1 MTSEAQA
8 QAHADIAQAVQ
19 SRQRTQI
26 GLAFFSFILIGAN
39 DGGLGVLLPS
49 MSAYYGIGKGTAG
62 LLFPAGAL
70 GYLAA
75 AFSSGL
81 LLERFGRR
89 ALLAL
94 GGLVLGVGALAVFSK
109 PPFPVL
115 LPSLLCV
122 GFGVAV
128 LDAGLNAY
136 IAGLPRSTGLLN
148 FLHAFYGA
156 GALLG
161 PVIAS
166 AILALSWSWSVTY
179 LIWAGTAIVVVIG
192 FATLFEPREAPAHHG
207 AQGSG
212 NVLGDALRVPVVWLC
227 AVFLLVYVGTEV
239 SLGSWSYSLLTQ
251 ERHQMALYAAWM
263 VSGYWLGLTLGR
275 IALGRVGDRLGSRRL
290 INLCLAGVVVGV
302 LLVWVAP
309 IGAVAALGL
318 WLTGFSLG
326 PIFPTTIAV
335 ISELVAPR
343 LQQSAIGFA
352 ASLGSMG
359 AAAFPWIAGNLA
371 QHLGLWTLLPFVV
384 VLTAGMLVLWLRLQ
398 RSNQQAVA
406 R

>member
-1 MTSEAQA
+1 MTSEAQTHPELA
-8 QAHADIAQAVQ
+8 RAVQ

-26 GLAFFSFILIGAN
+26 ALAFFSFILIGAN

-49 MSAYYGIGKGTAG
+49 IGAHYGISKGTAG
-62 LLFPAGAL
+62 LLFPASAL
-70 GYLAA
+70 GYLTA

-89 ALLAL
+89 TFLAL
-94 GGLVLGVGALAVFSK
+94 GGAILGVGAVAAFAQ
-109 PPFPVL
+109 PPFPLL

-166 AILALSWSWSVTY
+166 TILAVAWGWNVTY
-179 LIWAGTAIVVVIG
+179 LLWAGAAILVVIG
-192 FATLFEPREAPAHHG
+192 FATLFEPREAPEHHAAHG
-207 AQGSG
+207 GG
-212 NVLGDALRVPVVWLC
+212 NVLGDALRLPVVWLC

-239 SLGSWSYSLLTQ
+239 SLGSWSYSLLTE
-251 ERHQMALYAAWM
+251 ERHQVALYAAWM
-263 VSGYWLGLTLGR
+263 VSGYWLGLTAGR
-275 IALGRVGDRLGSRRL
+275 VALGRVADRIGSRRL
-290 INLCLAGVVVGV
+290 IDLCLGGVIAGV
-302 LLVWVAP
+302 LLVWIAP
-309 IGAVAALGL
+309 IGALAALGL

-343 LQQSAIGFA
+343 LQQSAIGFD

-359 AAAFPWIAGNLA
+359 AAAFPWLAGNLA
-371 QHLGLWTLLPFVV
+371 QRAGLWTLLPFVV
-384 VLTAGMLVLWLRLQ
+384 ALTAIMLVLWLLLQ
-398 RSNQQAVA
+398 RAHTRA
-406 R
+406 GG